1 MNQHYFRVRR
11 FTRALAAVCAA
22 GVAIAATGAAVNN
35 GASDEWDMHGGHDH
49 DHDHGPAV
57 AVEWSA
63 VDEMGRDSLTGFS
76 GALRMRFIRPGAS
89 TEIAAISRLLG
100 DSAVRGPG
108 VHTVPLD
115 GEANETFAFVTL
127 RPFRD
132 KVAGRIGTYRIGSW
146 PFERAAP
153 RNPAYGNPAG
163 FIEVTRENQNT
174 HVSTHFRLRDFL
186 TKDQHEVWP
195 KYLVLDERLIDKLEL
210 VIQDL
215 RDRGYNVSR
224 MAVMSG
230 FRTPQYNAR
239 GVGAGGRASTS
250 RHQYGDAAD
259 VFVDN
264 NGNGRMDDLN
274 GDGRVNH
281 LDAKILLQSVDR
293 VEKRYPQLVGGAGLY
308 RANAAHGPF
317 VHVDARGN
325 RARWGIN

>member
-1 MNQHYFRVRR
+1 MSQHYSRVRR
-11 FTRALAAVCAA
+11 FLRALAVVCAA
-22 GVAIAATGAAVNN
+22 GVAIAATGAAVTS
-35 GASDEWDMHGGHDH
+35 GASDEADMHA
-49 DHDHGPAV
+49 DHDHGHYYGPAV
-57 AVEWSA
+57 VVTPSA
-63 VDEMGRDSLTGFS
+63 ADEMGRDSLTGFS
-76 GALRMRFIRPGAS
+76 GALRMRFIHPGAS
-89 TEIAAISRLLG
+89 REIAAISRLLG
-100 DSAVRGPG
+100 GSAIRGPG
-108 VHTVPLD
+108 VHTVPLSGD
-115 GEANETFAFVTL
+115 ETFAFVTL
-127 RPFRD
+127 RPFQD
-132 KVAGRIGTYRIGSW
+132 KVAGRIGAYRIGSW

-186 TKDQHEVWP
+186 TKDQRDVWP

-215 RDRGYNVSR
+215 RGRGYDVRR

-239 GVGAGGRASTS
+239 GVGSGGRASTS

-274 GDGRVNH
+274 GDGRVDH
-281 LDAKILLQSVDR
+281 LDAKILLESVDR

-308 RANAAHGPF
+308 RANSAHGPF

>member
-1 MNQHYFRVRR
+1 MSQVHDRVRR
-11 FTRALAAVCAA
+11 LARALAVVCTA
-22 GVAIAATGAAVNN
+22 GVAVAVTGAAVTN
-35 GASDEWDMHGGHDH
+35 GASAEAGMPADHDH

-57 AVEWSA
+57 VVRPSA
-63 VDEMGRDSLTGFS
+63 VDEIGRDSLTGFS
-76 GALRMRFIRPGAS
+76 GALRMRFIQPGAS

-115 GEANETFAFVTL
+115 ADETFAFVML

-132 KVAGRIGTYRIGSW
+132 KVAGRIGGYRIGSW

-153 RNPAYGNPAG
+153 SNPAYRNPAG
-163 FIEVTRENQNT
+163 FIEVTKENQST
-174 HVSTHFRLRDFL
+174 LVSTHFRLRDFL
-186 TKDQHEVWP
+186 TKDQHDVWP

-215 RDRGYNVSR
+215 RDRGYDVRR

-239 GVGAGGRASTS
+239 GVGSGGRASTS

-274 GDGRVNH
+274 GDGRVDH
-281 LDAKILLQSVDR
+281 LDAKILLESVDR
-293 VEKRYPQLVGGAGLY
+293 VERRYPQLVGGAGLY
-308 RANAAHGPF
+308 RANSAHGPF

-325 RARWGIN
+325 RARWGIS